1 MSGMDVAL
9 TVLATYSMIAS
20 SHPPVENRRDILQV
34 EARHRPSIR
43 RLCGLSPGRTCG
55 SMRLTV
61 CAGRD
66 SGRDH
71 TYLV

>member
-1 MSGMDVAL
+1 MSGIGVAS
-9 TVLATYSMIAS
+9 TVLATYSMIVS

-34 EARHRPSIR
+34 EARHPPSIR
-43 RLCGLSPGRTCG
+43 CLCGLSPGRTCG
-55 SMRLTV
+55 IMWLTV
-61 CAGRD
+61 CAGSG